1 VVFYFGKIFKWFFI
15 LEKILSGFLFWKNY
29 QVVFYFGKK
38 IMWFFHLEPTICDKT
53 VHCTRHL
60 YGF

>member
-1 VVFYFGKIFKWFFI
+1 MWFFI

-38 IMWFFHLEPTICDKT
+38 IMWFFHLEPTNSQSFGSTEKSPN
-53 VHCTRHL
+53 V
-60 YGF
+60 